1 MGGFGPALPLLREQ
15 QGVSAAVAGL
25 HGTALGV
32 ASIIAGALNARI
44 VHRFGR
50 VTSVWLGLLIFNIG
64 AMGFVILPL
73 AWQTI
78 VAILLGGIGLSI
90 TINNTFMKLSIHYAE
105 NSARAISQANGVNS
119 AFMLMGNF
127 IIGVIAGSTI
137 SWKLGL
143 LICIPFTLILY
154 FGMGRSEESEHIPE
168 ESGHQQGS
176 LPRNY
181 WVSWVGMIFCIATEF
196 AVVFWAAALIRE
208 RTELSAANAT
218 TLVLA
223 FPLGMM
229 VGRWFG
235 TYLFPRLDID
245 RRLQFI
251 ISIQGFGFFI
261 FWISQIPFTS
271 FLALFCVGFGTSMQ
285 FALSTLRLLR
295 FGKEKPDLAMGK
307 ASLGAGFAIGLSPL
321 LLGFLA
327 DNFGIV
333 IAFLL
338 VPILILLAFVI
349 VVAVPSGPREKE
361 RR

>member
-1 MGGFGPALPLLREQ
+1 
-15 QGVSAAVAGL
+15 
-25 HGTALGV
+25 
-32 ASIIAGALNARI
+32 
-44 VHRFGR
+44 
-50 VTSVWLGLLIFNIG
+50 
-64 AMGFVILPL
+64 
-73 AWQTI
+73 
-78 VAILLGGIGLSI
+78 
-90 TINNTFMKLSIHYAE
+90 
-105 NSARAISQANGVNS
+105 
-119 AFMLMGNF
+119 
-127 IIGVIAGSTI
+127 
-137 SWKLGL
+137 
-143 LICIPFTLILY
+143 
-154 FGMGRSEESEHIPE
+154 MGRSEESEHIPE

-176 LPRNY
+176 LPRKY

-235 TYLFPRLDID
+235 TYLFPQLDID

-261 FWISQIPFTS
+261 FWISQIPFIS